1 MILHIKQ
8 KLLSI
13 FSILMF
19 ISTLNSITAS
29 ATENTTQSSAQ
40 PHTGDLEGILE
51 NINIPILCVI
61 IGFALIIY
69 AFFSRKYSNKIND
82 TEEYNEKSYLQFHKE
97 NKEISKN
104 SINLNY
110 NKKHIKDDDIFF
122 N

>member
-13 FSILMF
+13 FSILML
-19 ISTLNSITAS
+19 ISTLNSVTAF
-29 ATENTTQSSAQ
+29 ATENATQFPTQ
-40 PHTGDLEGILE
+40 PITGDLEGLLE

-69 AFFSRKYSNKIND
+69 AFFSRKYSNKIKD

-97 NKEISKN
+97 NKEIVEN

-110 NKKHIKDDDIFF
+110 NKKHLKDDDNF
-122 N
+122 

>member
-19 ISTLNSITAS
+19 ISTLNSVTAS
-29 ATENTTQSSAQ
+29 ATENTTQSSTQ
-40 PHTGDLEGILE
+40 PHTGDLEGLLE
-51 NINIPILCVI
+51 NINIPIFCVI

-97 NKEISKN
+97 IKEISEN

-110 NKKHIKDDDIFF
+110 NKKHLKDDDIFF